1 LQKITRM
8 AHLEHI
14 PHQSSQPSNVLVFGG
29 SGIIGRAIALEFG
42 KQGWSVGVHYH
53 RNRSPAEEIAV
64 AITTAGGDARYYQ
77 ADVGDLLQIEKVFQ
91 SFVQDYGSLNL
102 LVWAVGVAPA
112 KLLTKTTPEE
122 WAHTLQTNLTGGFH
136 VLRAA
141 GPIFERQLDGAVIIV
156 GSLSGEQGM
165 TGQAAYAAS
174 KAGLIGLMRTTAQ
187 EWAGWN
193 IRVNAIFPGWHASP
207 LSASGMDS
215 ALTHHTHLLNRT
227 PSLNHMA
234 LNVFHLATTQDISGQ
249 IWNLD
254 SRIW

>member
-1 LQKITRM
+1 MDHLGHILHQK
-8 AHLEHI
+8 
-14 PHQSSQPSNVLVFGG
+14 SQPLNVLVFGG
-29 SGIIGRAIALEFG
+29 SGIIGRAIALKFAQ
-42 KQGWSVGVHYH
+42 QGWSVGVHYH
-53 RNRSPAEEIAV
+53 QNRSLAEEIV
-64 AITTAGGDARYYQ
+64 GIITTAGGDARHYQ
-77 ADVGDLLQIEKVFQ
+77 ADVGDLLQMEKVFL
-91 SFVQDYGSLNL
+91 SFVQDHGSLNL
-102 LVWAVGVAPA
+102 LVWAVGVAPS

-122 WAHTLQTNLTGGFH
+122 WVQTLETNLTGAFH
-136 VLRAA
+136 VLREA

-165 TGQAAYAAS
+165 TGQGAYAAS

-193 IRVNAIFPGWHASP
+193 IRINVIFPGWHASP
-207 LSASGMDS
+207 LSASGMGS
-215 ALTHHTHLLNRT
+215 ALTLHTHLLNRT

-234 LNVFHLATTQDISGQ
+234 SSVYHLATTQDISGQ

>member
-1 LQKITRM
+1 M
-8 AHLEHI
+8 AQLENI
-14 PHQSSQPSNVLVFGG
+14 PKQNPQPSNVLVFGG
-29 SGIIGRAIALEFG
+29 SGIIGRAIGLEFG
-42 KQGWSVGVHYH
+42 KQGWNVGVHYH
-53 RNRSPAEEIAV
+53 RNRSTAEEIASV
-64 AITTAGGDARYYQ
+64 ITHAGGDARHYQ

-91 SFVQDYGSLNL
+91 SFAQDYGSLNL
-102 LVWAVGVAPA
+102 LVWVVGVAPA
-112 KLLTKTTPEE
+112 KLLTKTTPDE
-122 WAHTLQTNLTGGFH
+122 WVQTLETNLTGAFH
-136 VLRAA
+136 ILREA
-141 GPIFERQLDGAVIIV
+141 GPIFERQQDGAVIIV
-156 GSLSGEQGM
+156 GSLSGEQGT
-165 TGQAAYAAS
+165 TGQGAYAAS
-174 KAGLIGLMRTTAQ
+174 KAGLIGLMRTTAK

-234 LNVFHLATTQDISGQ
+234 SSVYHLATTQDISGQ